1 MPSIDYN
8 KVDPIVKTTKRS
20 KEPFGVDRLQAHL
33 LHQALYTLVIDLVAL
48 AVQAV
53 IRGQP

>member
-1 MPSIDYN
+1 MAGVDYT
-8 KVDPIVKTTKRS
+8 KVDPIVKTMKRS
-20 KEPFGVDRLQAHL
+20 KGPFGVDRLQAHL